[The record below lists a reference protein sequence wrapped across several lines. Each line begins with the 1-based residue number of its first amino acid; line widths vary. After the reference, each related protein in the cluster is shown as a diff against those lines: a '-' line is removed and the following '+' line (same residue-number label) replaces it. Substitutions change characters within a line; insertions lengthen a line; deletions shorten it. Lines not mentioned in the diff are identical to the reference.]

1 MITWAQQDTDNR
13 SGVMEV
19 LSLRSEGIVDEI
31 HEEIAVT
38 HESG

>member
-1 MITWAQQDTDNR
+1 MITWAQKEADNR
-13 SGVMEV
+13 SDVMKV
-19 LSLRSEGIVDEI
+19 PSLRSEGIVDEI